1 MLDIHRS
8 WRHEHRRLNLRCW
21 INSTCR
27 KWPSPQNG
35 DSPLLLLGFRC
46 FLAWIAY
53 LDIGDELQY
62 VRHPSQLT
70 TRTSALTEGKL
81 EWHWKCMILNVF
93 YELKSIDCCIVS
105 GRVGRN
111 PFSKL
116 LVAIDKTF
124 SNGWMMRNGEAA
136 GERGKGKG
144 TMVWYLLRLNL
155 SRIGLVKNPNRTSQ
169 ACVNM
174 FEIVRSNSCVNT
186 EKSSHDTEKLRFL
199 AISLYRDW
207 ISVCRDWKHCHL
219 WSLCVPVKERKIR
232 EFGSRTHRKTPVCLY
247 LYPVKERP

>member
-1 MLDIHRS
+1 VNQFHLARIV
-8 WRHEHRRLNLRCW
+8 
-21 INSTCR
+21 
-27 KWPSPQNG
+27 PQNAIP
-35 DSPLLLLGFRC
+35 PLLLPRFWC
-46 FLAWIAY
+46 FLAWIVN
-53 LDIGDELQY
+53 LEIEDELQY

-155 SRIGLVKNPNRTSQ
+155 SRIGLVKNPNRTT
-169 ACVNM
+169 V
-174 FEIVRSNSCVNT
+174 
-186 EKSSHDTEKLRFL
+186 KL
-199 AISLYRDW
+199 
-207 ISVCRDWKHCHL
+207 
-219 WSLCVPVKERKIR
+219 
-232 EFGSRTHRKTPVCLY
+232 GT
-247 LYPVKERP
+247 